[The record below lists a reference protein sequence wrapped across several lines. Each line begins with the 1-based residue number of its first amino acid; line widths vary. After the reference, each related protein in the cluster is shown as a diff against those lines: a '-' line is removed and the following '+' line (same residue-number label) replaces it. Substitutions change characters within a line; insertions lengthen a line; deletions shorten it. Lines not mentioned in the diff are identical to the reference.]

1 MFLGIDVGSTTT
13 TAAYFDGNTA
23 RMIEINASG
32 ATMLPSVVTIAD
44 GQVYIGQE
52 AIEKGRQFPDY
63 MFRHFKRRVGER
75 WNDEEDTGYQT
86 CAGPGG
92 MLHFRGPDGAIY
104 SPVEFYSYLIGAI
117 IDAANAYLAPHDTV
131 TGAVLCVPADFT
143 PLQIEAVNEAARLAG
158 LTDFSLIEEP
168 VAAALANG
176 ADGKKARR
184 YAVIDLGGGTLDLS
198 GVATGGGLI
207 RVIGKNGI
215 RDLGGEDWDNRIS
228 DLVVNLFR
236 TETGTDLALKD
247 APMIRIGVEAE
258 AVKKR
263 LSDKPETTFR
273 IDDVDRT
280 PEGVAQH
287 MIYKIDQR
295 VFEDITSDLRER
307 ITASCRALIADIK
320 REDPNFTVGD
330 FHEVWLVGG
339 MTRCPSVRQT
349 VTDFF
354 KKAPKK
360 DGVPEQ
366 VVALGAAMKAAI
378 LEGRRPDVTVA
389 NVTNHAFGIET
400 VNNVPAILIPRNKSY
415 PFEEKFM
422 LSNPDAD
429 QTELSVRWL
438 IADRPK
444 ASECELIWSTDLPL
458 EPCEAETAR
467 IPMSV
472 KMDEAGKVT
481 IRCLDQ
487 AYEGVG

>member
-1 MFLGIDVGSTTT
+1 
-13 TAAYFDGNTA
+13 
-23 RMIEINASG
+23 
-32 ATMLPSVVTIAD
+32 
-44 GQVYIGQE
+44 
-52 AIEKGRQFPDY
+52 
-63 MFRHFKRRVGER
+63 
-75 WNDEEDTGYQT
+75 
-86 CAGPGG
+86 
-92 MLHFRGPDGAIY
+92 
-104 SPVEFYSYLIGAI
+104 
-117 IDAANAYLAPHDTV
+117 
-131 TGAVLCVPADFT
+131 
-143 PLQIEAVNEAARLAG
+143 
-158 LTDFSLIEEP
+158 
-168 VAAALANG
+168 
-176 ADGKKARR
+176 
-184 YAVIDLGGGTLDLS
+184 
-198 GVATGGGLI
+198 
-207 RVIGKNGI
+207 
-215 RDLGGEDWDNRIS
+215 
-228 DLVVNLFR
+228 
-236 TETGTDLALKD
+236 
-247 APMIRIGVEAE
+247 
-258 AVKKR
+258 
-263 LSDKPETTFR
+263 
-273 IDDVDRT
+273 
-280 PEGVAQH
+280 

-320 REDPNFTVGD
+320 REDPNFTVSD

-444 ASECELIWSTDLPL
+444 ATDCEALAALHFDI
-458 EPCEAETAR
+458 EPCAEESAR
-467 IPMSV
+467 IPLVVS
-472 KMDEAGKVT
+472 MDESGHLRVKVGEASL
-481 IRCLDQ
+481 I
-487 AYEGVG
+487 A